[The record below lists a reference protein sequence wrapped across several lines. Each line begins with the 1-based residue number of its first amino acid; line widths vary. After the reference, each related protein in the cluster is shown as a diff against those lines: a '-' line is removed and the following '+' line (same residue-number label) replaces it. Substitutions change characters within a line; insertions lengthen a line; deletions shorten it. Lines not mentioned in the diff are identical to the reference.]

1 MTDECSCLMIWI
13 SVWLLLLLSG
23 VWWEE
28 EASSMRYERSEAVY
42 SGHTHTW
49 YHHQY
54 TLHSHQHQLS
64 KVNNIHLFIYQCI
77 VVYKTNLFSL
87 FCWQTLSPPCSLWSF
102 SWSGQIS
109 SHESIVLQNDNK
121 TLSYLI
127 FVSRWY
133 ICILFENLLMLKLFW
148 LIMNEV
154 GREARIADMWILIL
168 FWRGNW

>member
-1 MTDECSCLMIWI
+1 MFDDMNQCLIVVVIEW
-13 SVWLLLLLSG
+13 SVMR
-23 VWWEE
+23 E

-87 FCWQTLSPPCSLWSF
+87 FC
-102 SWSGQIS
+102 
-109 SHESIVLQNDNK
+109 
-121 TLSYLI
+121 
-127 FVSRWY
+127 
-133 ICILFENLLMLKLFW
+133 
-148 LIMNEV
+148 
-154 GREARIADMWILIL
+154 
-168 FWRGNW
+168 